1 MSLKVWV
8 EYIFMSLKML
18 TAVLKT
24 AILSVWRDKSA
35 HNAICDFYA
44 HMARNRERRLTRC
57 FRRYFGNIAQ
67 RYFHALLI
75 RKLQTRLANTEF
87 KKRSETMI
95 QLDSIRGMLP
105 SLAETLKEVGDS
117 L

>member
-1 MSLKVWV
+1 MSLKVRV

-44 HMARNRERRLTRC
+44 HMARNRERRFARC
-57 FRRYFGNIAQ
+57 FRRKHRTAIFSCIVNKEA
-67 RYFHALLI
+67 
-75 RKLQTRLANTEF
+75 ANAAS
-87 KKRSETMI
+87 KYRI
-95 QLDSIRGMLP
+95 
-105 SLAETLKEVGDS
+105 
-117 L
+117 

>member
-35 HNAICDFYA
+35 HNAICDFSA
-44 HMARNRERRLTRC
+44 HMARNRERRFTRC

-67 RYFHALLI
+67 RYFHA
-75 RKLQTRLANTEF
+75 
-87 KKRSETMI
+87 
-95 QLDSIRGMLP
+95 
-105 SLAETLKEVGDS
+105 
-117 L
+117 

>member
-44 HMARNRERRLTRC
+44 YMVCMEAHRPARC

-67 RYFHALLI
+67 RYFHA
-75 RKLQTRLANTEF
+75 
-87 KKRSETMI
+87 
-95 QLDSIRGMLP
+95 
-105 SLAETLKEVGDS
+105 
-117 L
+117 

>member
-1 MSLKVWV
+1 MSLKVRV

-24 AILSVWRDKSA
+24 AILSVWRDKSV

-44 HMARNRERRLTRC
+44 HMARNRERRFARC

-67 RYFHALLI
+67 RYFHA
-75 RKLQTRLANTEF
+75 
-87 KKRSETMI
+87 
-95 QLDSIRGMLP
+95 
-105 SLAETLKEVGDS
+105 
-117 L
+117 

>member
-44 HMARNRERRLTRC
+44 HMARNRERPLHKVLSSL
-57 FRRYFGNIAQ
+57 FRKHRTAIFSCMINKKA
-67 RYFHALLI
+67 
-75 RKLQTRLANTEF
+75 ANAAS
-87 KKRSETMI
+87 KYRI
-95 QLDSIRGMLP
+95 
-105 SLAETLKEVGDS
+105 
-117 L
+117 